1 MSKNKLKHPVL
12 IYLYG
17 IPGSGKSLLSHNLN
31 TELGVAIISADRL
44 RYELF
49 EDPRHDKTEIQIIS
63 QLMNYMAEEF
73 LKAGIS
79 VVYDMSVSRF
89 SDRKELREMA
99 KKLHAKEMMIWIQV
113 DIETAWTRSRTRD
126 KRKAEDKYSHVL
138 NPEQFKQ
145 YIRIMQNPRN
155 ESYIVV
161 SGKHQFASHKAI
173 IMRRLLEMGVL
184 DSSSAAHTLAKPEL
198 VNLVSR
204 AQAQAGRVDYSRR
217 NISVQ

>member
-1 MSKNKLKHPVL
+1 M
-12 IYLYG
+12 YLYG
-17 IPGSGKSLLSHNLN
+17 IPGSGKSLLSQSLN
-31 TELGVAIISADRL
+31 AELGVAIISADRL

-49 EDPRHDKTEIQIIS
+49 EDPRHDKTEIQIIA
-63 QLMNYMAEEF
+63 QLMNYMTEEF

-89 SDRKELREMA
+89 SDRKELRAMS
-99 KKLHAKEMMIWIQV
+99 KKYHTKELMIWLQV

-126 KRKAEDKYSHVL
+126 KRKAEDKYAHVL
-138 NPEQFKQ
+138 TPDQFKQ
-145 YIRIMQNPRN
+145 YVRIMQNPRN
-155 ESYIVV
+155 ESYVVV
-161 SGKHQFASHKAI
+161 SGKHQFTSQKTI

-184 DSSSAAHTLAKPEL
+184 DSSSAAHTFAKPEL